1 MAPYSMDL
9 RKRVIKAFDTC
20 GDAEEV
26 AATFGVSR
34 AWVHRLAQRRRETG
48 SIAPRQQTKF
58 RGRVLAGQEQRLAT
72 FIAARPDATLAELQD
87 ELPIRAALTTIWRE
101 IDRLNLTVKKTSTPM
116 NNGAPTSPPNGA
128 SGVCGSRCA
137 TCASTGFSMNVG

>member
-9 RKRVIKAFDTC
+9 RKRVIKAFDAC

-48 SIAPRQQTKF
+48 SIAPRPQTKF
-58 RGRVLAGQEQRLAT
+58 RSRVLAGQEHRLAT
-72 FIAARPDATLAELQD
+72 LIAARPDATLAELQD
-87 ELPIRAALTTIWRE
+87 ELPVRAALTTIWRE
-101 IDRLNLTVKKTSTPM
+101 IDRLNLTVKKNRT
-116 NNGAPTSPPNGA
+116 
-128 SGVCGSRCA
+128 RR
-137 TCASTGFSMNVG
+137 